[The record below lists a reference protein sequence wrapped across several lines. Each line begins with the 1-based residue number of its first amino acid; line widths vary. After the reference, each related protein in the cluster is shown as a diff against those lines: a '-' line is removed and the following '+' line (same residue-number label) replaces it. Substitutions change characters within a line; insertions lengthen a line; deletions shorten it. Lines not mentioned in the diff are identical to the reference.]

1 MESRS
6 RSLVV
11 SIDES
16 VDEEEEITMNALL
29 AYSTSASPVLEEVAP
44 PELGPADVR
53 IRVAAAAVNPVDVGV
68 LTGPVRALT
77 GLPDPVGLGW
87 DVSGTVSEVGGDVS
101 GLQPGDRVAGI
112 LHVIGLKPSV
122 GTHADET
129 VLPAAAVAR
138 IPDGLDLVEAAT
150 LPLNAL
156 TASQAID
163 LFGPAEGRTLLIT
176 GGAGAVGG
184 HAIVLAARAGWR
196 VTALARDADADFV
209 VRAGAEPVT
218 ELPGPSFDA
227 VLDAA
232 VLLESALAAVRDG
245 GSFVGVAPGSPVA
258 AERGITVH
266 TVSVEPD
273 GEAIAGLL
281 ALASES
287 TLELRVAGKVP
298 LRDAAEAFEKVA
310 GGGQRGRWL
319 LIP

>member
-1 MESRS
+1 MS
-6 RSLVV
+6 
-11 SIDES
+11 
-16 VDEEEEITMNALL
+16 ALL
-29 AYSTSASPVLEEVAP
+29 AYSTSTSPVLEEVAP
-44 PELGPADVR
+44 PQLGPTDVR
-53 IRVAAAAVNPVDVGV
+53 IRVAAAAVNPVDIGV
-68 LTGPVRALT
+68 LTGPVRALA

-87 DVSGTVSEVGGDVS
+87 DVSGTVSEVGSEVT
-101 GLQPGDRVAGI
+101 GLATGDRVAGI

-122 GTHADET
+122 GAHADET
-129 VLPAAAVAR
+129 VLPADAVAR
-138 IPDGLDLVEAAT
+138 VPDGLDPVEAAS
-150 LPLNAL
+150 LPLTAL
-156 TASQAID
+156 TARQALD
-163 LFGPAEGRTLLIT
+163 LFGPADGRTLLVT
-176 GGAGAVGG
+176 GGAGALGG

-196 VTALARDADADFV
+196 VTALARDADADFL

-258 AERGITVH
+258 AERGVTVH

-281 ALASES
+281 GLAAEG
-287 TLELRVAGKVP
+287 TLVVRVAGRVP
-298 LRDAAEAFEKVA
+298 LRDAAKAFEKVA

>member
-1 MESRS
+1 MK
-6 RSLVV
+6 
-11 SIDES
+11 
-16 VDEEEEITMNALL
+16 EEEDTMRALR
-29 AYSTSASPVLEEVAP
+29 AYSTSASPVLDEVAP
-44 PELGPADVR
+44 PELGPTDVQ

-68 LTGPVRALT
+68 LTGPVRGLT

-87 DVSGTVSEVGGDVS
+87 DVSGTVSEVGGEVS

-112 LHVIGLKPSV
+112 LHVIALKPGV
-122 GTHADET
+122 GAHADET
-129 VLPAAAVAR
+129 VLPADAVALV
-138 IPDGLDLVEAAT
+138 PDGLDLVEAAS

-156 TASQAID
+156 TARQALD
-163 LFGPAEGRTLLIT
+163 LFGPAEGRTLLVT

-184 HAIVLAARAGWR
+184 HAIPLAVRAGWR

-209 VRAGAEPVT
+209 VRAGAEPVA

-232 VLLESALAAVRDG
+232 VLLESALAVVRDG
-245 GSFVGVAPGSPVA
+245 GVFVGVAPGSPVA
-258 AERGITVH
+258 AERGIAVH

-273 GEAIAGLL
+273 SEAIAGLL
-281 ALASES
+281 GLAAEG
-287 TLELRVAGKVP
+287 TLEVRVAGRVP
-298 LRDAAEAFEKVA
+298 LRDAAKAFEKVA